1 MTDPEVAHP
10 PLELLFTVDEETG
23 LGGALRHGVNL
34 GCARLC
40 GLEFP
45 WGTLVINVLG
55 SGLMGL
61 VAGWFAFK
69 AGEAWSQSA
78 RLFLTTGV
86 LGGFTTFSA
95 FSLDTLKLFEAG
107 QPLQAALY
115 VLGSVALSLIAVALG
130 VALARGIA

>member
-1 MTDPEVAHP
+1 MTPY
-10 PLELLFTVDEETG
+10 LLVFFGAG

-61 VAGWFAFK
+61 IAGWFAFK
-69 AGEAWSQSA
+69 AGGAWSQSA

-95 FSLDTLKLFEAG
+95 FSLDAILMWERGELG
-107 QPLQAALY
+107 SALLY
-115 VLGSVALSLIAVALG
+115 IIGSVVLSLVALVLGLALVRSLA
-130 VALARGIA
+130 

>member
-1 MTDPEVAHP
+1 MTPY
-10 PLELLFTVDEETG
+10 LLVFFGAG

-61 VAGWFAFK
+61 IAGWFAFK

-95 FSLDTLKLFEAG
+95 FSLDAILMWERGELG
-107 QPLQAALY
+107 SALLY
-115 VLGSVALSLIAVALG
+115 IIGSVVLSLVALVLGLALVRSLA
-130 VALARGIA
+130 